1 MTIRSETRDL
11 ARWLLTHEA
20 MSAKSSELLESP
32 TNRVYEKLRQSLSE
46 FAGVAAFQSLAFRA
60 LTQAKSEAPSLW
72 AARIAEDG
80 SLTGLGE
87 FETQIDTD
95 KDPVGDGGVVLIARL
110 LGLLLVFLGE
120 ALTLGLL
127 RVTWPG
133 AVLRKPAQVT
143 DLAASEHV
151 ADVFL
156 ICDQNSLKMHRF
168 SGGFAVLRGRLP
180 ASRHTTPSA
189 GPTAGDVGTDSPA
202 RNRRTA
208 DCDSYECPGI

>member
-1 MTIRSETRDL
+1 MTIRPETRDL
-11 ARWLLTHEA
+11 ARWLLTYEA

-95 KDPVGDGGVVLIARL
+95 KDLVGDGGVVLIARL

-127 RVTWPG
+127 RGTWPG
-133 AVLRKPAQVT
+133 AVLDDSNSVSGRKA
-143 DLAASEHV
+143 
-151 ADVFL
+151 
-156 ICDQNSLKMHRF
+156 
-168 SGGFAVLRGRLP
+168 
-180 ASRHTTPSA
+180 
-189 GPTAGDVGTDSPA
+189 
-202 RNRRTA
+202 
-208 DCDSYECPGI
+208 